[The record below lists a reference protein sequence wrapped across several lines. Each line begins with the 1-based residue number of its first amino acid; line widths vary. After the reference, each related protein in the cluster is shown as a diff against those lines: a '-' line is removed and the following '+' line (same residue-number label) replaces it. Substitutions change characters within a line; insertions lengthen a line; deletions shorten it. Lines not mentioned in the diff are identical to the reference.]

1 MRPRASLK
9 KRAWKMARAK
19 PLGAVSLLII
29 AFVVVLAVFPGP
41 IAPHDPLVLNRGF
54 ELAPPSAKFLMGND
68 QFGRDLMSRII
79 HGSQISLI
87 VGVSSV
93 GLALGIGVF
102 IGMLSAY
109 FGGKLDLIV
118 QRVMD
123 AAEAFPG
130 IVFALAIIAA
140 LSPSLLNVIVAI
152 AFTLVPRNN
161 RIVRGS
167 VLSEKNNVYVD
178 AARAIGDTE
187 ARVMWRHIFPN
198 VTAPIIIIGAT
209 ELGGAILTEASLSF
223 LGVGI
228 PPPNPSWGSMLSGD
242 NRIFMIGSP
251 WLAIFPGLAISIAV
265 LAWNLFGDA
274 LRDIWDPRLR
284 GR

>member
-1 MRPRASLK
+1 
-9 KRAWKMARAK
+9 
-19 PLGAVSLLII
+19 
-29 AFVVVLAVFPGP
+29 
-41 IAPHDPLVLNRGF
+41 
-54 ELAPPSAKFLMGND
+54 MGND

-109 FGGKLDLIV
+109 FGGKLDLIL

>member
-1 MRPRASLK
+1 
-9 KRAWKMARAK
+9 
-19 PLGAVSLLII
+19 
-29 AFVVVLAVFPGP
+29 
-41 IAPHDPLVLNRGF
+41 
-54 ELAPPSAKFLMGND
+54 
-68 QFGRDLMSRII
+68 
-79 HGSQISLI
+79 
-87 VGVSSV
+87 
-93 GLALGIGVF
+93 
-102 IGMLSAY
+102 
-109 FGGKLDLIV
+109 
-118 QRVMD
+118 
-123 AAEAFPG
+123 
-130 IVFALAIIAA
+130 
-140 LSPSLLNVIVAI
+140 
-152 AFTLVPRNN
+152 
-161 RIVRGS
+161 
-167 VLSEKNNVYVD
+167 
-178 AARAIGDTE
+178 
-187 ARVMWRHIFPN
+187 MWRHIFPN